1 MPPPM
6 YDDSTECKLMNQTV
20 LKMNGV
26 NSICNEPDVYH
37 SDDYDIFTHA
47 LLALYLLIAHVM
59 LLNLLIAIFT

>member
-1 MPPPM
+1 MFN
-6 YDDSTECKLMNQTV
+6 DSTECALVNKTV
-20 LKMNGV
+20 LKIDGIK
-26 NSICNEPDVYH
+26 SICNEPDVSH